1 MRIQYVN
8 HSDTPLKGLR
18 LGYNSEMGFIYKITN
33 KISKKC
39 YIGETT
45 EENPEERW
53 KRHKYAI
60 SKGVG
65 CPALRD
71 AVIKYGIENFTFEV
85 LIICFDENR
94 YDHEKEYIKKYNSV
108 VPNGYNI
115 LEGGAGGGFKGK
127 HHTPEMIE
135 KIAAINRK
143 RFEDPAERKKSSER
157 ATLQMKD
164 VRDSKV
170 DWGKKVTSSEK
181 YQLALKEKRVG
192 GGAHVKEKA
201 KEVNAKISAG
211 VKKYFKTLD
220 DSSKAVNISKHRE
233 SMAKAVGTKVQQFTK
248 EGTLLKSFPSYAQA
262 ARETDVA
269 PSSLK
274 ACVDGRLKTAGGF
287 VWKKETLSTTLT
299 IE

>member
-1 MRIQYVN
+1 
-8 HSDTPLKGLR
+8 
-18 LGYNSEMGFIYKITN
+18 MGFIYKITN

-65 CPALRD
+65 CPALRN

-127 HHTPEMIE
+127 HHTPEIIE
-135 KIAAINRK
+135 KIAEVTRK

-157 ATLQMKD
+157 ALLQMKEMK
-164 VRDSKV
+164 DSKV
-170 DWGKKVTSSEK
+170 DWGAKVKTSEK
-181 YQLALKEKRVG
+181 FKLAVAEKRVG

-201 KEVNAKISAG
+201 KEVNAKISASL
-211 VKKYFKTLD
+211 KEYFKKND
-220 DSSKAVNISKHRE
+220 GHVVNIKKHRE

-248 EGTLLKSFPSYAQA
+248 EGTFVKSYPSYAEA
-262 ARETDVA
+262 ARETDI
-269 PSSLK
+269 PSSSLK
-274 ACVDGRLKTAGGF
+274 ACVSGRLKLAGGF
-287 VWKKETLSTTLT
+287 VWKKEPLSTTLT

>member
-1 MRIQYVN
+1 
-8 HSDTPLKGLR
+8 
-18 LGYNSEMGFIYKITN
+18 MGFIYKITN
-33 KISKKC
+33 KLSKKC

-60 SKGVG
+60 SKGTG

-71 AVIKYGIENFTFEV
+71 AVVKYGLENFTFEV

-127 HHTPEMIE
+127 HHTSEMIE

-143 RFEDPAERKKSSER
+143 RFEDPAERKKSADR
-157 ATLQMKD
+157 VAVYLKHVKD
-164 VRDSKV
+164 SGI

-192 GGAHVKEKA
+192 GAAHVKEKA
-201 KEVNAKISAG
+201 KDVNAKISASL
-211 VKKYFKTLD
+211 KEYFKKNDAT
-220 DSSKAVNISKHRE
+220 SKTVNIVKHRE

-248 EGTLLKSFPSYAQA
+248 EGVLVKSYPSYAQA
-262 ARETDVA
+262 ARESGVA

-274 ACVDGRLKTAGGF
+274 ACVSGILKTAGGF
-287 VWKKETLSTTLT
+287 VWKKEVPEPTL
-299 IE
+299 EVV

>member
-1 MRIQYVN
+1 
-8 HSDTPLKGLR
+8 
-18 LGYNSEMGFIYKITN
+18 MGFIYKITN

-71 AVIKYGIENFTFEV
+71 AVVKYGLENFTFEV

-143 RFEDPAERKKSSER
+143 RFEDPAERKKCSER
-157 ATLQMKD
+157 VAVYLKHVKD
-164 VRDSKV
+164 SGI

-201 KEVNAKISAG
+201 KEVNAKISASL
-211 VKKYFKTLD
+211 KEYFKKND
-220 DSSKAVNISKHRE
+220 GNIVNTVKHRE

-262 ARETDVA
+262 ARETGVA

-274 ACVDGRLKTAGGF
+274 ACVSGKLKLAGGF

>member
-1 MRIQYVN
+1 
-8 HSDTPLKGLR
+8 
-18 LGYNSEMGFIYKITN
+18 MGFIYKITN

-39 YIGETT
+39 YIGETK
-45 EENPEERW
+45 ESSPEIRW
-53 KRHKYAI
+53 KQHIYTI
-60 SKGVG
+60 SRGRG
-65 CPALRD
+65 CPALQD

-94 YDHEKEYIKKYNSV
+94 FAHERNYIKKYNSV

-115 LEGGAGGGFKGK
+115 LEGGEGGGFKGK
-127 HHTPEMIE
+127 HHTSEVCE
-135 KIAAINRK
+135 KISEVTRK
-143 RFEDPAERKKSSER
+143 RFEDPVERKKSSER
-157 ATLQMKD
+157 ALLQMKEVKD
-164 VRDSKV
+164 LKV
-170 DWGKKVTSSEK
+170 DWGAKVKSSEK
-181 YQLALKEKRVG
+181 FKLAVKEKRVG
-192 GGAHVKEKA
+192 GGAHDKEKA
-201 KEVNAKISAG
+201 KEVSAKISASL
-211 VKKYFKTLD
+211 KEYFKKND
-220 DSSKAVNISKHRE
+220 GHVVNTVKHRE

-262 ARETDVA
+262 ARETDIP

>member
-1 MRIQYVN
+1 
-8 HSDTPLKGLR
+8 
-18 LGYNSEMGFIYKITN
+18 MGFIYKITN

-71 AVIKYGIENFTFEV
+71 AVVKYGLENFMFEV

-115 LEGGAGGGFKGK
+115 LEGGAGGGFMGK

-157 ATLQMKD
+157 VAVYLKHVKD
-164 VRDSKV
+164 SGI

-201 KEVNAKISAG
+201 KDVNAKISASL
-211 VKKYFKTLD
+211 KEYFK
-220 DSSKAVNISKHRE
+220 KNNGNIANTVKHRE

-248 EGTLLKSFPSYAQA
+248 EGTFINSYPSYAQA
-262 ARETDVA
+262 ARETGVS

-274 ACVDGRLKTAGGF
+274 ACVSGKLKLAGGF

>member
-1 MRIQYVN
+1 
-8 HSDTPLKGLR
+8 
-18 LGYNSEMGFIYKITN
+18 MGFIYKITN
-33 KISKKC
+33 KLSKKC

-60 SKGVG
+60 SKGTG

-71 AVIKYGIENFTFEV
+71 AVVKYGLENFTFEV

-127 HHTPEMIE
+127 HHSPEMIE

-143 RFEDPAERKKSSER
+143 RFEDPAERKKCADR
-157 ATLQMKD
+157 VAVYLKHVKD
-164 VRDSKV
+164 SGIDLGAKV
-170 DWGKKVTSSEK
+170 KASEK
-181 YQLALKEKRVG
+181 FKLAVKEKRVG
-192 GGAHVKEKA
+192 GSARHKEKA
-201 KEVNAKISAG
+201 TEINAKISASL
-211 VKKYFKTLD
+211 KEYFKKN
-220 DSSKAVNISKHRE
+220 DSHIVNIVKHRE

-248 EGTLLKSFPSYAQA
+248 EGVLVKSYPSYAQA
-262 ARETDVA
+262 AREVDIS
-269 PSSLK
+269 PSTIK
-274 ACVDGRLKTAGGF
+274 ACVSGILKTAGGF
-287 VWKKETLSTTLT
+287 VWKKEVPEPTL
-299 IE
+299 EVV